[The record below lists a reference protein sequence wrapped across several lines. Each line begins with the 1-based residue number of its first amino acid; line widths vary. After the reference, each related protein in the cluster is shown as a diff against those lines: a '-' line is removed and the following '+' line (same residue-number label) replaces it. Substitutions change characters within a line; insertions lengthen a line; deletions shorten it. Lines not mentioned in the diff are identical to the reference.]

1 MDVAPVVL
9 HTTNLALLG
18 PSAMSPLVV
27 LVENGLTIE
36 DLSTSRFW
44 TLQSSFLV
52 VTVCIRLFGLA
63 VLALMRMCVSGLG
76 ERQETS
82 PA

>member
-1 MDVAPVVL
+1 
-9 HTTNLALLG
+9 
-18 PSAMSPLVV
+18 MSPLVV
-27 LVENGLTIE
+27 LVENGPIIE
-36 DLSTSRFW
+36 NLSTSRFW

-52 VTVCIRLFGLA
+52 VTVCIRLSGLA
-63 VLALMRMCVSGLG
+63 VLALMRTCVSGLG